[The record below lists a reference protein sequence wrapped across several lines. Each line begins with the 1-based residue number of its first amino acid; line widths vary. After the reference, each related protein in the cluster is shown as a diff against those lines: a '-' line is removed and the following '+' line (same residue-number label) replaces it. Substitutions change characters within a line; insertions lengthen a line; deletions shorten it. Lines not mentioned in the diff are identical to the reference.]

1 MQETQNEEVIAKG
14 TVDEQRT
21 IQEMIDKGFISED
34 KINKF
39 VDAIND
45 AIADTGVNLYEI
57 IVAADIL
64 HDAAVDKVAEIAKQ
78 ESV

>member
-1 MQETQNEEVIAKG
+1 MQETQNEEVIANG

-39 VDAIND
+39 VDAINT
-45 AIADTGVNLYEI
+45 AIADAGVNLYEI

-78 ESV
+78 EG